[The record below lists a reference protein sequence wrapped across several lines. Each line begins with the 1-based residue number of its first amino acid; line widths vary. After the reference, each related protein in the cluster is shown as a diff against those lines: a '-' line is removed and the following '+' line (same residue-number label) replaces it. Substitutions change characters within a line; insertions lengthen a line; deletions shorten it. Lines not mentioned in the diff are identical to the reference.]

1 MSVYLGVTLRCK
13 SSSLKKVGEV
23 YEGTVSLDAAVHDHA
38 TWEDLL
44 AVLQEFDVFA
54 SQDIKTQVI
63 SALQEEK
70 KEREQAITQERQ
82 SLEDK
87 IRQLEEDLQKERE
100 WSNACMDTVREGVA
114 RQTAQYE
121 KERRVLT
128 IRIGQLQERLR
139 DVVDSRA

>member
-13 SSSLKKVGEV
+13 SSSLKKVGDV

-70 KEREQAITQERQ
+70 KERDQATQIERQ
-82 SLEDK
+82 EMQTKVS
-87 IRQLEEDLQKERE
+87 QLEHALEQEQESRKEIATQMRLQIRD
-100 WSNACMDTVREGVA
+100 M
-114 RQTAQYE
+114 QL
-121 KERRVLT
+121 ERRTLT

>member
-13 SSSLKKVGEV
+13 SSSLKKVGDV

-70 KEREQAITQERQ
+70 KERDQAVQIERQ
-82 SLEDK
+82 EMQTKVS
-87 IRQLEEDLQKERE
+87 QLEHALESRKEIATQMLLQIRD
-100 WSNACMDTVREGVA
+100 M
-114 RQTAQYE
+114 QL
-121 KERRVLT
+121 ERRTLT
-128 IRIGQLQERLR
+128 IRIGQLQEQLR